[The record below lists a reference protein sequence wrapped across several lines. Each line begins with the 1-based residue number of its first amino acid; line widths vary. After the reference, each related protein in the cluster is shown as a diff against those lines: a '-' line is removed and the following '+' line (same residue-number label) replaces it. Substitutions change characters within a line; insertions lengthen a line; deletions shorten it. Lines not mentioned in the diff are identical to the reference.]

1 MDTDIPPLPEPSEID
16 GARWG
21 YTADDMRNYGVEG
34 YSAGVAAE
42 RERWEPVSWQQRYL
56 CPDEGPSIWQ
66 HCNDSDAAIF
76 AKRADYELR
85 RVYAVRA

>member
-1 MDTDIPPLPEPSEID
+1 MPTDRETTIEKLWQNS
-16 GARWG
+16 GHGTRW
-21 YTADDMRNYGVEG
+21 ADVAAAYD
-34 YSAGVAAE
+34 AGVNAV

-66 HCNDSDAAIF
+66 HCNDSDAALF

-85 RVYAVRA
+85 RVYALRA